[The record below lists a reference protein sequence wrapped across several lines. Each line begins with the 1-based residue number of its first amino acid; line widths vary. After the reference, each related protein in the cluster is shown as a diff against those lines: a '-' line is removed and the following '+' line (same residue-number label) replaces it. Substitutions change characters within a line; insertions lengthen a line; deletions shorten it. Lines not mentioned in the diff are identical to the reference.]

1 MQEDSEYKKLFN
13 YNLQKLYD
21 AGILD
26 YLAQKYMT
34 TKESLATIKE
44 TVPLGYDNV
53 IFPSLL
59 LFTGILAS
67 LLIVC
72 FEKISIYT
80 EIFTSLLMVCC
91 EKIGRCIANL
101 RKRCHR
107 KCHKQKMMKSTKPLQ
122 IKHISESRV

>member
-34 TKESLATIKE
+34 SKGSLATIKE
-44 TVPLGYDNV
+44 AVPLGYDNV

-80 EIFTSLLMVCC
+80 GIFTSLLMFCC
-91 EKIGRCIANL
+91 ENIRRLIANL
-101 RKRCHR
+101 RKKCGR
-107 KCHKQKMMKSTKPLQ
+107 KCLEKGIVKSTKPLP